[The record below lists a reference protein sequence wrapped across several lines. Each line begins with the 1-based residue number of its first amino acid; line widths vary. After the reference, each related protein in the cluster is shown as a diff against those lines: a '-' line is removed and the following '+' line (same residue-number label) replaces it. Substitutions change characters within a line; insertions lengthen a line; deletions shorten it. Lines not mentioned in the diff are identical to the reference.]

1 MRAHEALVRCEGC
14 FCVNFQSEIFTK
26 SDGVNAHLGVF
37 LVRCKTRKGVLWLPL
52 PLLTT

>member
-26 SDGVNAHLGVF
+26 SDEG
-37 LVRCKTRKGVLWLPL
+37 
-52 PLLTT
+52 